1 MPVRPLDATDPAAM
15 AAWHAA
21 YLAADTH
28 GRAHPT
34 PWALEEMRADLTGD
48 RTGERTLAFALSEAG
63 VEGPVA
69 CGIVELPMKE
79 NLTTSYGHVLVPPDQ
94 RGRGYGAAM
103 LDHVL
108 EVAREHGRARMVSA
122 VHTPYD
128 GPADGSGHPDREW
141 AARRGFE
148 LDISNVV
155 RVLDLPVDADR
166 LRGLAARAAP
176 FHAGYAL
183 RRFRGPVPDDILEEF
198 GRLVGALMVE
208 APTGQVDR
216 EQEVM
221 DLERIRSDEAM
232 FAASGRVKYTT
243 VAVAPDG
250 GLAAYSELVV
260 PAHDPGHVFQWGTLV
275 LPAHR
280 GHRLGM
286 ATKVHNLQWL
296 QQEAPDR
303 TALVTF
309 NAEVNGHMVG
319 INEALGFRP
328 VEREVELVRSL

>member
-1 MPVRPLDATDPAAM
+1 MRIRPLDATDPDAM
-15 AAWHAA
+15 ASWHAA

-28 GRAHPT
+28 DRAHPT
-34 PWALEEMRADLTGD
+34 PWALEEMRADLTGA
-48 RTGERTLAFALSEAG
+48 RTGERTLAFAMSADG

-69 CGIVELPMKE
+69 CGILELPMKE
-79 NLTTSYGHVLVPPDQ
+79 NLTTSYGQVLVPPEQ
-94 RGRGYGAAM
+94 RRRGYGTAM
-103 LDHVL
+103 LHHVVD
-108 EVAREHGRARMVSA
+108 VARQHGRARMVSA

-155 RVLDLPVDADR
+155 RVLELPVATER
-166 LRGLAARAAP
+166 LQRLAGEAAP
-176 FHAGYAL
+176 SHRDYTL
-183 RRFRGPVPDDILEEF
+183 RRFRGPVPDDIVESF

-216 EQEVM
+216 EHEVM
-221 DLERIRSDEAM
+221 DLERIRSDEAV

-250 GLAAYSELVV
+250 ELAAYTELVV
-260 PAHDPGHVFQWGTLV
+260 PRFDPGHVYQWGTLV

-280 GHRLGM
+280 GHRLGL
-286 ATKVHNLQWL
+286 ATKVHNLAWL

-303 TALVTF
+303 TALLTF
-309 NAEVNGHMVG
+309 NAEVNAPMVA
-319 INEALGFRP
+319 INELLGFRP

>member
-1 MPVRPLDATDPAAM
+1 MRISPLDATDPQAM

-34 PWALEEMRADLTGD
+34 PWALEEMRADLTGG
-48 RTGERTLAFALSEAG
+48 RTGERTLAFALDVDG

-94 RGRGYGAAM
+94 RRRGYGSSM

-108 EVAREHGRARMVSA
+108 DVAREHGRARMVTS

-141 AARRGFE
+141 AGRRGFE

-155 RVLDLPVDADR
+155 RLLDLPIPDER
-166 LRGLAARAAP
+166 LEELAAHAAP
-176 FHAGYAL
+176 HHRDYTL
-183 RRFRGPVPDDILEEF
+183 RRFRGPVPDDIVEDF
-198 GRLVGALMVE
+198 GRLVGTLMVE
-208 APTGQVDR
+208 APTGQVER
-216 EQEVM
+216 EHEDM
-221 DLERIRSDEAM
+221 DLERIRSDEAV
-232 FAASGRVKYTT
+232 FEASGRVKYTT

-250 GLAAYSELVV
+250 ELAAYTELVV
-260 PAHDPGHVFQWGTLV
+260 PRYDPAHVYQWGTLV

-280 GHRLGM
+280 GHRLGL
-286 ATKVHNLQWL
+286 ATKVHNLRWL
-296 QQEAPDR
+296 QQEVPERA
-303 TALVTF
+303 ALMTF
-309 NAEVNGHMVG
+309 NAEVNAHMVA